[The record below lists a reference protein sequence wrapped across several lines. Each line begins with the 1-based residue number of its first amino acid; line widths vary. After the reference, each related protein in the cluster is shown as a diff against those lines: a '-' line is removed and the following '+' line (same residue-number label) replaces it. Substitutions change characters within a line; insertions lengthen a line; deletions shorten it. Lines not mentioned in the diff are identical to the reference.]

1 MALLDSAR
9 HDFARENPVLNLAA
23 GALSLARKLDRFLPE
38 APRPAPSEA
47 GALGA
52 VPSSIE
58 APGEGAFLFAVLGVI
73 ALRRRLLGLL
83 AELEAARSAARNG
96 AGAPRP
102 QRRPPAPDGLLR

>member
-38 APRPAPSEA
+38 APEPS
-47 GALGA
+47 
-52 VPSSIE
+52 PSSIA
-58 APGEGAFLFAVLGVI
+58 APPGGGAFLFAVLGVI

-83 AELEAARSAARNG
+83 TELEAARDAARNG

-102 QRRPPAPDGLLR
+102 ERRPPAPDGLLR